1 MVSCPCALVISI
13 PLSFFCGIGAAS
25 KSGVLIK
32 GSSYI
37 EALSKIDTI
46 VFDKTGTLTKGVF
59 EVQKIEYQNITK
71 EEFLKY
77 AVYAEY
83 FSTHPIAESLKK
95 LYKEPIKEKEI
106 TDTKEISGRG
116 IFTKI
121 DQQEIL
127 IGNEQLMK
135 ENEISFSPVKDLG
148 IVLYLSKN
156 KQ

>member
-32 GSSYI
+32 GSFYI

-59 EVQKIEYQNITK
+59 KVQKIEYQNITK

-95 LYKEPIKEKEI
+95 TL
-106 TDTKEISGRG
+106 
-116 IFTKI
+116 
-121 DQQEIL
+121 
-127 IGNEQLMK
+127 
-135 ENEISFSPVKDLG
+135 
-148 IVLYLSKN
+148 
-156 KQ
+156 